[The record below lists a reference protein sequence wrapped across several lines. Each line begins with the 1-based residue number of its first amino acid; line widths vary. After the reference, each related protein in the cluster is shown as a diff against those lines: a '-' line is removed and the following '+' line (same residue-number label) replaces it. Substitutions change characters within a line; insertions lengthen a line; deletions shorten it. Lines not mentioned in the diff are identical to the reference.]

1 EPLETIVVTAE
12 LLDRSLSESGNSAE
26 IFDQNALRERAGL
39 LSLRDVLASVANLSV
54 VTGTGKAP
62 TVRGVDGTGPAENA
76 NAFFAGSRPRLA
88 WRIDGRPASYNE
100 VVFGDLGLFD
110 VERVEG
116 LRGPQSTLVG
126 RNAIAGT
133 VVLNTRDPVFDRE
146 GAVRVAVGEPD
157 LRQFASMAN
166 LPVAGD
172 RVAVRLVAGCMPK
185 SSAVDYDP
193 FPGVSDP
200 ARIQALSV

>member
-76 NAFFAGSRPRLA
+76 NAFFAGSRPRLS
-88 WRIDGRPASYNE
+88 WQIDGRPASYNE

-110 VERVEG
+110 VERIEV
-116 LRGPQSTLVG
+116 LRGPQSTVVG

-133 VVLNTRDPVFDRE
+133 VVVKTHDPVFKDE
-146 GAVRVAVGEPD
+146 GA
-157 LRQFASMAN
+157 LRLA
-166 LPVAGD
+166 AGD
-172 RVAVRLVAGCMPK
+172 HDQQQVSGMFNIPFGEQLAVRLSADWLQK
-185 SSAVDYDP
+185 ESAVSYDP
-193 FPGVSDP
+193 FPGVDNP
-200 ARIQALSV
+200 A